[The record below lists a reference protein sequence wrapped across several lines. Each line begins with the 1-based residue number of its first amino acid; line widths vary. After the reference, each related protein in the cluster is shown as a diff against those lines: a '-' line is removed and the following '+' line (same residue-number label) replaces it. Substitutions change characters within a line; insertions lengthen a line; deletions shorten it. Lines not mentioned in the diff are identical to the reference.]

1 MYERRLVANPGTAY
15 WTKSIAATKPV
26 LRFTPAD
33 NRALLPHVIL
43 GVILAPISFVRF
55 VAISLIF
62 NGLLFGQALFQKPV
76 KVLGD
81 PAFVGTASQPTLIEG
96 NGPNAVEGRELSGPS
111 GIALDTSAS
120 PPILYIADAGNNR
133 VLGYQFATQ
142 LTAGSIADI
151 IIGQIDRFSNL
162 PQGPGS
168 GRSTGLN
175 TPTSVAVDASG
186 NLYVADTNNNRIL
199 RFPRP
204 MQQTAGSLQLPD
216 MVIGQTSFN
225 SRAANAGGIGAGTL
239 ALGAAGGFVRNG
251 IAFDSAGNLWV
262 ADTLNNRVLR
272 FPVSLLKNGTNGPK
286 ADLVVGQPDFTT
298 VAAVNSR
305 NAKTGMIGPQ
315 GIAFDAAGRLLVTD
329 GASRLLVY
337 PPGISSNS
345 AVAIRIA
352 GVDSTTTNTATQV
365 QLNSPLGVTASSAG
379 VIVADTSNNRL
390 LLYPTVDTWAAEN
403 TQFSPSATQVLGQT
417 SYTASLTNQGNGD
430 ASATTL
436 NAPVDVA
443 ISSNELYVAD
453 FQNNRVLV
461 FPISP
466 SGATGSASRVIG
478 QLDFPFFAPNLIEGK
493 EFSFS
498 ASNSSSAIL
507 DLSATPPHLYVA
519 DTNNN
524 RILGFNDS
532 THFSRGLQAADLVIG
547 QPDFNRAQINYP
559 TNKANTPNQQGLFL
573 PTSLAVDS
581 AGNLYVTDTG
591 NSRVL
596 RFPAP
601 YASGKTALESADLVI
616 GQNSFTTTVTDA
628 TAQTLATPIGIALTA
643 GAANP
648 SGSPSGWLV
657 VSDSGHNRVLFFPTP
672 LSSGMSANKVLGALN
687 FTSTTT
693 GSADPP
699 RFASPR
705 GLAVDSS
712 DRVIVAD
719 TGNHRVQIFNPA
731 ASINNFDTPPVSLSA
746 NLSSPVGIGVPS
758 TGYWIADAGAGA
770 LFHYQPFNQLVL
782 GNKSPD
788 ASLPVGGPTS
798 VFADPYNNLVVCDGA
813 NRVLYFAPQA
823 TAVSAATY
831 SKRALTPGMFSAVFP
846 TVTTNV
852 IGPGTAA
859 ATTQPLPNVLSDTQ
873 VLINNTP
880 APLFFVSPGQIN
892 VELPNGLPA
901 GGTADLQVIRQST
914 GQIYASAELQLGSAD
929 PGLFTLNGSGG
940 GPVAAINVADGTVN
954 SASNPVSRGQF
965 ISLYGTGQGFTPNA
979 PPDGTAPTGP
989 VNSAA
994 VPMVQLGPQ
1003 GSGKLLD
1010 AANITYSGL
1019 APFLVGVW
1027 QINIMVPA
1035 DAPTGSV
1042 PITVFQNSVPSNDQV
1057 ASVGTA
1063 TISIK

>member
-1 MYERRLVANPGTAY
+1 M
-15 WTKSIAATKPV
+15 AATP
-26 LRFTPAD
+26 
-33 NRALLPHVIL
+33 
-43 GVILAPISFVRF
+43 FVRF
-55 VAISLIF
+55 VAIPLIF
-62 NGLLFGQALFQKPV
+62 NGLVFGQALFSKPV

-81 PAFVGTASQPTLIEG
+81 PSFAGTASQPTLIEG

-111 GIALDTSAS
+111 GVALDTSVS

-142 LTAGSIADI
+142 LTPGSIADLVL
-151 IIGQIDRFSNL
+151 GQIDRFSNL

-175 TPTSVAVDASG
+175 TPTAVAVDGSG
-186 NLYVADTNNNRIL
+186 NIYVADTNNNRIL

-204 MQQTAGSLQLPD
+204 MQQTSGALQLPD

-225 SRAANAGGIGAGTL
+225 SRNANAGGIGAGTL
-239 ALGAAGGFVRNG
+239 SLASSSSFVRTG
-251 IAFDSAGNLWV
+251 LAFDSSGNLWV
-262 ADTLNNRVLR
+262 ADTRNNRVLR
-272 FPVSLLKNGTNGPK
+272 FPAAALKTGTNGPK

-298 VAAVNSR
+298 TTAVTSR
-305 NAKTGMIGPQ
+305 NSKTGLVGPQ
-315 GIAFDAAGRLLVTD
+315 GIGFDAAGRLLVTD

-337 PPGISSNS
+337 APGISSNA

-352 GVDSTTTNTATQV
+352 GVDSSTSSPATQI
-365 QLNSPLGVTASSAG
+365 QMNNPFGVSASSAG
-379 VIVADTSNNRL
+379 VIVADTGNNRL
-390 LLYPTVDTWAAEN
+390 MLFPAVDNWPAEN
-403 TQFSPSATQVLGQT
+403 SQFSPSATQVVGQT
-417 SYTASLTNQGNGD
+417 SYTTAMSNQGNGD
-430 ASATTL
+430 ASAATL
-436 NAPVDVA
+436 SAPIDVA
-443 ISSNELYVAD
+443 VSSNELYVAD
-453 FQNNRVLV
+453 LQNNRVLV

-466 SGATGSASRVIG
+466 SGVTANASRVIG
-478 QLDFPFFAPNLIEGK
+478 QLDFPYFAPNLIEGK
-493 EFSFS
+493 EFNFS
-498 ASNSSSAIL
+498 ASNSSSAVL

-524 RILGFNDS
+524 RILGFSDA

-547 QPDFNRAQINYP
+547 QPDLKRSQINYP
-559 TNKANTPNQQGLFL
+559 TNMPATPNEQGLYL
-573 PTSLAVDS
+573 PSSLAVDS
-581 AGNLYVTDTG
+581 AGNLYVADTG

-601 YASGKTALESADLVI
+601 YASGKTASESADLVI
-616 GQNSFTTTVTDA
+616 GQSSFTTTVTDA
-628 TAQTLATPIGIALTA
+628 TAQTLSTPVGIALTA
-643 GAANP
+643 GAANV
-648 SGSPSGWLV
+648 SSSTGGWLV
-657 VSDSGHNRVLFFPTP
+657 VSDTGHNRVLFFPTP
-672 LSSGMSANKVLGALN
+672 LSTGMSANKVLGALN
-687 FTSTTT
+687 FTSTTP

-699 RFASPR
+699 RFNSPR
-705 GLAVDSS
+705 GLAVDST
-712 DRVIVAD
+712 DRVLVTD

-731 ASINNFDTPPVSLSA
+731 ANINNFDTPPVSLTS
-746 NLSSPVGIGVPS
+746 NLSSPVGIAAPS
-758 TGYWIADAGAGA
+758 TGYWVADAGAGA
-770 LFHYQPFNQLVL
+770 LLHFQSFDQLVL

-788 ASLPVGGPTS
+788 ASLPVTAPTS
-798 VFADPYNNLVVCDGA
+798 VFTDPYNNLVVCDGA

-852 IGPGTAA
+852 IGAGTAA
-859 ATTQPLPNVLSDTQ
+859 ATTQPLPTVLSDTQ

-892 VELPNGLPA
+892 VELPNGLPT
-901 GGTADLQVIRQST
+901 GGAADLQVIRQST

-940 GPVAAINVADGTVN
+940 GPVAAINVVDNTVN
-954 SASNPVSRGQF
+954 SASNPVLRGQF
-965 ISLYGTGQGFTPNA
+965 LSLYGTGQGFTPNA

-989 VNSAA
+989 VNSASS
-994 VPMVQLGPQ
+994 PMVQLGPQ

-1027 QINIMVPA
+1027 QINIMIPA

-1057 ASVGTA
+1057 SAVGTA
-1063 TISIK
+1063 TVSIK